1 MTRCLAYTNANRRC
15 RKSSPSGSYCHIHTY
30 DEYDKQLLEECIH
43 TTNEQILHR
52 MTYRPHLIKQQ
63 RNDHSWIRLIID
75 FLIRLLL
82 FVCYCILGFLFTI
95 FVIIVTF
102 VLTENK
108 N

>member
-15 RKSSPSGSYCHIHTY
+15 RKSSPSGTYCHIHTY

-43 TTNEQILHR
+43 TTNEQILRR
-52 MTYRPHLIKQQ
+52 MTYRPHLIQQQ
-63 RNDHSWIRLIID
+63 RNDHSWTRLFLD

-82 FVCYCILGFLFTI
+82 FVCYCILGFVFTI
-95 FVIIVTF
+95 FVILVTL